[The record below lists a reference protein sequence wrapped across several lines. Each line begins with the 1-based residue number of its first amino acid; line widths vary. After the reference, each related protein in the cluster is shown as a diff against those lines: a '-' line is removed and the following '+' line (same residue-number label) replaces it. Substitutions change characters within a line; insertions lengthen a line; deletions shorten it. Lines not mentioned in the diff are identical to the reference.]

1 MENIKIVEFI
11 TSGTADALLV
21 HAGHGGSLKTER
33 SPIGHLQKWRF
44 DLIDRSGQVV
54 GGGFVVAISAAAA
67 LGHAILLSGNNT
79 PRIRDLGDHESEQE
93 VAMAGA
99 CHGQG

>member
-11 TSGTADALLV
+11 SSGTADDLLV
-21 HAGHGGSLKTER
+21 HAGHGGSHKAER
-33 SPIGHLQKWRF
+33 SLLGHLQKWKF

-54 GGGFVVAISAAAA
+54 GGGFVVALTATAA

-79 PRIRDLGDHESEQE
+79 PRIRDLGNHESEQE

-99 CHGQG
+99 CNGQG